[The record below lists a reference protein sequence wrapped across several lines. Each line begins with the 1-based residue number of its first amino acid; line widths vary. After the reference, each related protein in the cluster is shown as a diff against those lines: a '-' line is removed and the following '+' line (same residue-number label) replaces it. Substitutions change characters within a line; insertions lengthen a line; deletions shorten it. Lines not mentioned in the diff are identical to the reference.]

1 MKKGLSIVIN
11 IILFAIIV
19 VLAWQVVKSIQ
30 APIKFSNEQKAREA
44 KVIERLIDIRNAEV
58 LYKNANNKYTD
69 NLDTLIKFCQTASI
83 PVVKMTQKQNLEDS
97 TYYTVYDTLPER
109 IQIADTLLRSNSI
122 RIEVV
127 KEAKEKAKEKAK
139 NAGKDDKQIEQE
151 LKQVEK
157 ETWNSFVFNL
167 ADIKW
172 VPFSEPQQQ
181 FELEAG
187 VKSNN
192 LIEIPVF
199 EARAPFEMYLTTPGG
214 GIGEKEWKQRVDNA
228 REEKVSASRDS
239 HTGEIDM
246 DSPFYRY
253 PGLKVGSM
261 KEASTEGNW
270 DKL

>member
-19 VLAWQVVKSIQ
+19 LLAWQVVKSIQ
-30 APIKFSNEQKAREA
+30 APIKFSNEQKTREA
-44 KVIERLIDIRNAEV
+44 KVIERLLDIRNAEV

-69 NLDTLIKFCQTASI
+69 NFDTLIKFCQVAEI
-83 PVVKMTQKQNLEDS
+83 PMVKMVSKQNLEDS
-97 TYYTVYDTLPER
+97 TYYTVYDT
-109 IQIADTLLRSNSI
+109 IGFVKVMDSLR
-122 RIEVV
+122 
-127 KEAKEKAKEKAK
+127 
-139 NAGKDDKQIEQE
+139 AGRE
-151 LKQVEK
+151 
-157 ETWNSFVFNL
+157 NFNI
-167 ADIKW
+167 DEIKW
-172 VPFSEPQQQ
+172 VPFSEPKQQ

-187 VKSNN
+187 AKSNN

-199 EARAPFEMYLTTPGG
+199 EARTPFEVYLATPGG

-239 HTGEIDM
+239 HTGEIDEN
-246 DSPFYRY
+246 SPFYRY